1 MHWIAL
7 FMAIATE
14 VAGTT
19 CLKFSDGFTKLVPS
33 VFVFIFYTLSF
44 TLLGQAL
51 KVLPIGMSYAIWAGL
66 GTALVSMIGVIW
78 FAEAINPVKI
88 ISLGLIIIGVAGLH
102 LSQQHAV

>member
-7 FMAIATE
+7 LLAIATE

-19 CLKFSDGFTKLVPS
+19 CLKLSDGFTRLVPS

-51 KVLPIGMSYAIWAGL
+51 KVLPIGMTYAIWAGL
-66 GTALVSMIGVIW
+66 GTAAVSLIGVIW
-78 FAEAINPVKI
+78 FTEVLTPVKLV
-88 ISLGLIIIGVAGLH
+88 SLALIIIGVAGLQ